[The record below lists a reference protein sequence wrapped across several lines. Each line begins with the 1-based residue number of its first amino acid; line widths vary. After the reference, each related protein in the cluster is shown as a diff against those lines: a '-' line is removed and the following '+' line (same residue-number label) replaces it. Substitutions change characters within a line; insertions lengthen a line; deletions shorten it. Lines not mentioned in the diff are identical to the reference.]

1 MKRADIREFRFHDL
15 RHTAA
20 SHMVMRGATLKDVRE
35 ILGHSDFK
43 MTLRYAHL
51 SPRTLARPSTCWTA

>member
-43 MTLRYAHL
+43 MTL
-51 SPRTLARPSTCWTA
+51 PRTLARPSTCWTA

>member
-1 MKRADIREFRFHDL
+1 
-15 RHTAA
+15 
-20 SHMVMRGATLKDVRE
+20 MVMRGATLKDVQE